1 MTIRSA
7 LGAVAVLAATLI
19 AGSLACSAGAAD
31 APPEGFSLFSGKDM
45 EGWKVPTG
53 DNGHWKVLDGV
64 IDYDAASEAPGG
76 KDLWTVGSQRD
87 GVWTSPPSLVQF
99 RNVYIRELK

>member
-7 LGAVAVLAATLI
+7 LGAVAVLAAT